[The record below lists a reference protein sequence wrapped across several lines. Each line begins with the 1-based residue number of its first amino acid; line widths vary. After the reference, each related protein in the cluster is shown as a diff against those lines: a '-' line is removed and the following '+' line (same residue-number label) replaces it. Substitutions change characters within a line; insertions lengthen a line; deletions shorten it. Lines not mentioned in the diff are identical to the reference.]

1 MTRWPPFT
9 ALTSFVVLANS
20 VLAEC
25 PKSQE
30 TLFAC
35 KAQSGERI
43 ALCGSRG
50 ILVTDNLGTTKVAN
64 GSTLQFRATFKS
76 ETIVLPAK
84 TRNPRQ
90 AFLAD
95 RGSAKAASSWWANL
109 SVVED
114 PYAITLE
121 VGMSDAKEM
130 QLEFKI
136 EDKRRG
142 VSGTFAC
149 TDVALEA
156 TTSLPGVPSSY
167 FQIVSALAE

>member
-1 MTRWPPFT
+1 MTLWPSFA
-9 ALTSFVVLANS
+9 ALTTCAVLYSSAI
-20 VLAEC
+20 AQC
-25 PKSQE
+25 PKNQE

-50 ILVTDNLGTTKVAN
+50 VLVTDNLGTMKVAK
-64 GSTLQFRATFKS
+64 GSILQFRATFNS
-76 ETIVLPAK
+76 QTIVLPAK
-84 TRNPRQ
+84 PRNSHK

-109 SVVED
+109 SVIED
-114 PYAITLE
+114 PYAIALE
-121 VGMSDAKEM
+121 VGMPDTQEK
-130 QLEFKI
+130 QLEFRI

-142 VSGTFAC
+142 VSGAFAC
-149 TDVALEA
+149 TDLALEPTA
-156 TTSLPGVPSSY
+156 TLPGVPSTY